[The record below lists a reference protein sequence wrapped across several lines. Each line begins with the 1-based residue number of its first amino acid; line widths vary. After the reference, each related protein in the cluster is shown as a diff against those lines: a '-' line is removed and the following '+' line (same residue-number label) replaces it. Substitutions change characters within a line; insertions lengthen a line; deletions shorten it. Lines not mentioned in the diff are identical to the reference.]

1 MLMINR
7 PFWCISVYGLLMAAL
22 LFVRPVFAE
31 PLPPQLSGQRFQYT
45 VQPGDFLIKISARF
59 GASAES
65 VARDNGLRYEGLI
78 YPGQKLWIDNRH
90 ILPSVDG
97 DGLYINLP
105 QRMLYFIRGGQL
117 LAAYPVGLGKPG
129 WPTPMGRF
137 SVTGKAEDKEWRVPL
152 SIQEE
157 MRQTGQQLKTLVP
170 PGPDNPLGRHWLEL
184 SIPAIGIH
192 GTIAP
197 ASIYRFQSHGCIR
210 LHPDDIAALFML
222 VEPGVTG
229 QIIYEPVLLAEVGGR
244 VYLEVHEDIYD
255 QGGVDSE
262 TLHQI
267 AGARGLAGRIDWSL
281 AYEVLTGFDGVAR
294 DVTLTWQ

>member
-1 MLMINR
+1 MINR

-59 GASAES
+59 GASAAS

-129 WPTPMGRF
+129 WPTPTGRF

-152 SIQEE
+152 SIQAE
-157 MRQTGQQLKTLVP
+157 MRQTGQQLKSLVP
-170 PGPDNPLGRHWLEL
+170 PGPGNPLGRHWLEL

-244 VYLEVHEDIYD
+244 VYLEVHGDIYD

-267 AGARGLAGRIDWSL
+267 AGARGLAGRIDWLL

-294 DVTLTWQ
+294 DVTLSWQ